1 MVHSVKYGQ
10 GAQTLYHVPRDH
22 LGRPTHVASATLAIE
37 DFTEGT
43 TSSSRTVVASAAATI
58 DTTSE
63 VLTVAAGRGQADSR
77 LFTVASTTGF
87 DEGRTYLVAPTS
99 SGDAG
104 EREEWTC
111 AQITNN
117 ASIRS
122 SQDITGAYAIGA
134 YLLGL
139 EISGTFPL
147 AVADDEDL
155 AIRDGRDYQAIW
167 TYTIDGIV
175 HVDRVPIRVERY
187 SDRPWITLEYAFL
200 GEPRL
205 RKRFSP
211 EEANEALIASTQEVS
226 GELQAAGV
234 AGEYYSPTPKDLL
247 AVRYAFRH
255 MLYSNAGDHADAE
268 RAAMWRERY
277 KAQILQ
283 LTQGRTQG
291 ARVVSRHDATSR
303 PKTDELDMF
312 EET

>member
-22 LGRPTHVASATLAIE
+22 LGFPTRVSSATLVIE
-37 DFTEGT
+37 DFTEGA
-43 TSSSRTVVASAAATI
+43 TSSGRTVLASGAATV
-58 DTTSE
+58 DAASE
-63 VLTVAAGRGQADSR
+63 QLTAAAGRSQADSR

-87 DEGRTYLVAPTS
+87 DEGRVYLVAPTS
-99 SGDAG
+99 TGDAG

-111 AQITNN
+111 ARVESTT
-117 ASIRS
+117 IRP
-122 SQDITGAYAIGA
+122 SQVITGAYPIGA
-134 YLLGL
+134 YLLGV
-139 EISGTFPL
+139 EISGEFPA
-147 AVADDEDL
+147 AVANDEDL

-187 SDRPWITLEYAFL
+187 SDRPWITMEYAFL

-205 RKRFSP
+205 RGRFSP
-211 EEANEALIASTQEVS
+211 QEEHEALVAATQEVS

-234 AGEYYSPTPKDLL
+234 AGEYYSPTPADML

-255 MLYSNAGDHADAE
+255 NLYANAGGDEDAD
-268 RAAMWRERY
+268 RAATYRERY
-277 KAQILQ
+277 KVQILQ

-303 PKTDELDMF
+303 PKTDELDYF